1 MAKYTG
7 KKSFGT
13 AFALWFFTG
22 GIGGH
27 RVYVNEKVS
36 VLLWYWLA
44 AICTLGILPLVDAFK
59 LKGQILEV
67 NEIVESEEN

>member
-1 MAKYTG
+1 M
-7 KKSFGT
+7 
-13 AFALWFFTG
+13 
-22 GIGGH
+22 
-27 RVYVNEKVS
+27 NEKVS